1 VTSADWQVLTVVDH
15 TTAVLVRGALQ
26 AEGLRAEL
34 DRDALGAV
42 YGLSTGGHATRVV
55 VPVDEADRARAVLA
69 ALDAPA

>member
-1 VTSADWQVLTVVDH
+1 MTRDGWQVLTVLDH

-26 AEGLRAEL
+26 AEGVRAEL

-42 YGLSTGGHATRVV
+42 YGLSTGGHGTRVV
-55 VPVDEADRARAVLA
+55 VPPHQAAEARAVLA

>member
-1 VTSADWQVLTVVDH
+1 MTRDAWEVLTVVDH
-15 TTAVLVRGALQ
+15 TTAVLVRGALR

-42 YGLSTGGHATRVV
+42 YGLSTGSHATRVV
-55 VPVDEADRARAVLA
+55 VPGEEAAEARAVLD

>member
-1 VTSADWQVLTVVDH
+1 MTRTDWQVLTVVDH

-55 VPVDEADRARAVLA
+55 VPADEADEARALLD